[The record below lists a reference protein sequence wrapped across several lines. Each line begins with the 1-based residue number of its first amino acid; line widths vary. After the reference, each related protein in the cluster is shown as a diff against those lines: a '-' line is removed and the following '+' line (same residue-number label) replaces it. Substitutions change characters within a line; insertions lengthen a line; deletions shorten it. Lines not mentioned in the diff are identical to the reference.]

1 MKNTKEKQNVSV
13 QVEDTC
19 FELLRRTAERSNLS
33 VTTLANL
40 SADSII
46 KGLKRYG
53 LNVPNIDS
61 PAPKGSVKGKD
72 VRLGAHQYKQLS
84 SAAAY
89 LGCGMSDLL
98 RDGILAQRFNFQRI
112 QPINARNLSTI
123 RMKLF
128 ELEQQGPL
136 NGTPANP

>member
-1 MKNTKEKQNVSV
+1 MKNTKEKQNFSI
-13 QVEDTC
+13 QIEDTC
-19 FELLRRTAERSNLS
+19 LELLSRTAERNNLGL
-33 VTTLANL
+33 TTLLNFV
-40 SADSII
+40 ADSIT

-53 LNVPNIDS
+53 LHVPNIDS
-61 PAPKGSVKGKD
+61 PADKGAVKGKE
-72 VRLGAHQYKQLS
+72 VRLGAHQHKQLS
-84 SAAAY
+84 NAAAY

-98 RDGILAQRFNFQRI
+98 RDGILAQRFNFQRM

-128 ELEQQGPL
+128 ELEQKGPL